1 MVDSLTVPTLR
12 VGYTITTDALDTSYK
27 KISVMEDWDR
37 RSKRFPCLLL
47 VMHTVH
53 RTASR
58 CYQVL
63 VRDLGFL
70 FLKVVLMH

>member
-1 MVDSLTVPTLR
+1 MVDSLAVPTLR

-58 CYQVL
+58 CNQVL

-70 FLKVVLMH
+70 SLKLVLMH